1 LNRLINEKSAY
12 LRHSA
17 TQKID
22 WYPWGEEAFE
32 KAKREDKPVFLS
44 SGAIWCHWCH
54 VMAEECFTDDE
65 IVDILNKNYVCIK
78 LDRDERPDIDRRFQK
93 AVQIISGTGG
103 WPLSVF
109 LTPDGKPFFGGTY
122 FPPDDRYGRPGFK
135 KILHAVVDFYRKNKS
150 KVIKY
155 SSELLKALSD
165 ETKTVSGEGNS
176 GRISQDL
183 LERAKGSIIST
194 YDPQNG
200 GFGTSPK
207 FPLCGAIE
215 FLINRAFFEGKDSFL
230 TDIVTRTL
238 TAMAKGGIHDQLGG
252 GFHRYSTDSAWI
264 IPHFEKM
271 ADDNAW
277 LLRNYI
283 DAFCLTGN
291 EYFKEVAEG
300 IIDFIFETLADPEG
314 GFYASQDADVTPDD
328 EGGYFTW
335 TEDEIKEVLSEEEI
349 RVISAH
355 LFHEKG
361 AMHHNPERHVLFVVK
376 EAEEIAKDLREKT
389 EKITEMIKRAK
400 AKLLERRRL
409 RQQPFVD
416 KNLYTSINGM
426 LITSFLRSARFLK
439 HQRAGEFALNS
450 LERIIKL
457 RFLNGMLYH
466 SDNVKGLLDDY
477 AYTIEA
483 LISAYEFTGSK
494 SYLEK
499 ATALLENAIDK
510 FYDNNGGFFDTDEPA
525 LGIKLKGIE
534 DSPHPSANAVMI
546 INLLKLYHLTD
557 NRSYLEKAEVTLKAF
572 SEIAQAMAAFTAY
585 YFVALDMYQ
594 NMLRFSIYAK
604 RDSELYQRA
613 LLYFRP
619 YLTIHYPEKGAYLSF
634 IEREYILPCLRERC
648 LEPVYNREDLLKAFL
663 MHQPP

>member
-1 LNRLINEKSAY
+1 MNRLINEKSAY

-17 TQKID
+17 NQKID

-32 KAKREDKPVFLS
+32 KAKSEDKPIFLS

-54 VMAEECFTDDE
+54 VMAEECFNDDE
-65 IVDILNKNYVCIK
+65 IVEILNKNYVCIK

-135 KILHAVVDFYRKNKS
+135 KILQAVVDFYRKNKS
-150 KVIKY
+150 KVIEY
-155 SSELLKALSD
+155 SSELLKALS
-165 ETKTVSGEGNS
+165 EE
-176 GRISQDL
+176 
-183 LERAKGSIIST
+183 ERRWGSISVDLIEKAKDSILSI
-194 YDPQNG
+194 YDTQNG

-207 FPLCGAIE
+207 FPLCGVIE

-230 TDIVTRTL
+230 TYIVTRTL
-238 TAMAKGGIHDQLGG
+238 TAMAKGGIHDQLEG

-300 IIDFIFETLADPEG
+300 IIGFIFETLADPEG
-314 GFYASQDADVTPDD
+314 GLYASQDADVTPYD

-335 TEDEIKEVLSEEEI
+335 TKDELKEVLSEEEI
-349 RVISAH
+349 KVISTH

-361 AMHHNPERHVLFVVK
+361 AMHHNPEKHVLFVVK
-376 EAEEIAKDLREKT
+376 EPEDIAKELREKP
-389 EKITEMIKRAK
+389 EKIIETIKRAK
-400 AKLLERRRL
+400 AKLLEKRRL

-416 KNLYTSINGM
+416 KNLYTSLNGM
-426 LITSFLRSARFLK
+426 LITSFLKASRYLK
-439 HQRAGEFALNS
+439 HQKAGEFALKS
-450 LERIIKL
+450 LERILKL
-457 RFLNGMLYH
+457 RFMNGGLFH

-477 AYTIEA
+477 AYIIEA

-499 ATALLENAIDK
+499 AISLLEIAIDK
-510 FYDNNGGFFDTDEPA
+510 FYDNNGGFFDTDEPI

-534 DSPHPSANAVMI
+534 DSPHPSANTVMI

-557 NRSYLEKAEVTLKAF
+557 NRSYLEKAEITLKAF
-572 SEIAQAMAAFTAY
+572 SEIAQAIGAFAAY
-585 YFVALDMYQ
+585 YFVALDMYF
-594 NMLRFSIYAK
+594 NMIRLSVYA
-604 RDSELYQRA
+604 RIGSELLRTI
-613 LLYFRP
+613 LTEFRP
-619 YLTIHYPEKGAYLSF
+619 YVTIHYPERGVSF
-634 IEREYILPCLRERC
+634 LYNGEFILPCLKERC
-648 LEPVYNREDLLKAFL
+648 LEPLYSKEELIRFLKSPPPLLFKIN
-663 MHQPP
+663 